1 MEIKDFTKGSDPKA
15 EVSTRYMHLCKTF
28 VQIASEASKFKEGYE
43 LIVKYA
49 NEIIVKSKEIKNKHE
64 SHENPSVPNEVI
76 HDETIFVDSLNVT
89 KVTILK
95 KKQPTSL
102 SNSRPKSFLEKAKKK
117 SKIQSPPSQT
127 MQHDV
132 SRLTGLQTPCPSFSA
147 FTMTTYWE
155 MEIFHMAFFRTLS
168 SIISRKSIST
178 PKRYFIS

>member
-127 MQHDV
+127 MQHD
-132 SRLTGLQTPCPSFSA
+132 
-147 FTMTTYWE
+147 YWE